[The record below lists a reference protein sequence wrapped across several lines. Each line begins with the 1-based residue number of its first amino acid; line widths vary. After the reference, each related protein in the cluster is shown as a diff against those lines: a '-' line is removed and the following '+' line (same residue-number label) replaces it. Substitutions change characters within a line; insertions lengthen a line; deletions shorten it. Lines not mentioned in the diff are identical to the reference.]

1 MYRSADNQRIVQS
14 AMISS
19 KHESSIS
26 MSMLGSISNG
36 IQDQDPVVNKCLIAN
51 DEQMTLLSV
60 TLQFE

>member
-1 MYRSADNQRIVQS
+1 
-14 AMISS
+14 MISS